1 MARVTLAVIAGYLV
15 NAALLAA
22 GQLVAARVM
31 GVTGAAAT
39 IPPGY
44 LVANLCYSL
53 AFAAA
58 GGWLAAVIARQTLAG
73 IGLGVLILM
82 MGLASFFAFQSSE
95 PAWYAFLRPIL
106 GAAAA
111 CAGGV
116 LRVKRHPP
124 KLRLT

>member
-1 MARVTLAVIAGYLV
+1 MARVILAVIAGYLV
-15 NAALLAA
+15 MAALLAVT
-22 GQLVAARVM
+22 QTLVGRFVD
-31 GVTGAAAT
+31 VTGAAS

-44 LVANLCYSL
+44 LAANLCYSL

-58 GGWLAAVIARQTLAG
+58 GGWVAAVVARQTLAG
-73 IGLGVLILM
+73 IGLGVLVLM
-82 MGLASFFAFQSSE
+82 MGLGSFFAFQSSE

-116 LRVKRHPP
+116 MRVKRHPP
-124 KLRLT
+124 KLRLS